1 MTIASQ
7 LPTPKS
13 LLPNEGESYQLLT
26 HIVVCKI
33 TGEDTNGKYTM
44 FEVIDTADN
53 TVPFHSHP
61 WEETFYIL
69 EGEVEIQVGEHRS
82 IATVGSLNYIPANIP
97 HKFKICSE
105 IARMLVII
113 SPASAEEF
121 YREIAEKIPSLPADS
136 KLLEEICAKHNVRLL

>member
-1 MTIASQ
+1 MTIALQ
-7 LPTPKS
+7 QPTPKS

-26 HIVVCKI
+26 HTVVCKI
-33 TGEDTNGKYTM
+33 TGDDTNGKYAM

-82 IATVGSLNYIPANIP
+82 IATAGSLNYIPANTP
-97 HKFKICSE
+97 HTFKICSA
-105 IARMLVII
+105 IARMLVIV
-113 SPASAEEF
+113 SPASAEAF
-121 YREIAEKIPSLPADS
+121 YREMAAELPSLPADP
-136 KLLEEICAKHNVRLL
+136 KMLEEICAKYNVRLL